1 MVAIHDSFGTLTEA
15 EFKAYSTELMG
26 GYPSSAERKHAVAY
40 LQQVAS
46 ADKANIDTQKAALR
60 TTRKEHRAKQAIID
74 TLVAEQGFDY
84 TRQTALFVQQAP
96 TDAELRAI
104 LTQDNAECFF
114 SARTIAGDVE
124 ITGDSVLFD
133 GGGSGDARTETLAS
147 TGKVTGDLII
157 SGDDATIRGVD
168 FTSGSI
174 KAIRF
179 AAGVED
185 VKFENCLFK
194 PGAGVTGS
202 APYDGTMWWFGDGF
216 QGNVTVTN
224 CFVTGF
230 SSWLLAD
237 FGTGSATPAL
247 PLKRVRVKKN
257 YFKNCGGSIAARGMA
272 SNPTKLVQYQNN
284 KYISDTTHTL
294 FWDCFEA
301 NNAKRVVVSG
311 NEASI
316 AGQGDKRGFLQAWSR
331 SSLPWSLYYKGNT
344 PLTNFKVAGKVAH
357 NSTFYAPDAE
367 DEEDFLIDLTGT
379 YTNVAHGFSFVYKK
393 EDGTTPSAS
402 KWQEGD
408 YVPENATTY
417 PAPPVAKVVNPG
429 GFNIVVS

>member
-1 MVAIHDSFGTLTEA
+1 MVAIHDSFGTLSEA
-15 EFKAYSTELMG
+15 DFKTYSTELVG
-26 GYPSSAERKHAVAY
+26 GYPSSAERKQAVAY
-40 LQQVAS
+40 LQQIAS
-46 ADKANIDTQKAALR
+46 ADKTSIDTQRAALR
-60 TTRKEHRAKQAIID
+60 ISRKEHKAKQALID
-74 TLVAEQGFDY
+74 SLLAEQGFDFA
-84 TRQTALFVQQAP
+84 RQTALFVQQTP
-96 TDAELRAI
+96 TDADLRVL

-114 SARTIAGDVE
+114 SGRTIAGDVE

-133 GGGSGDARTETLAS
+133 GGGSGDARTETLTS
-147 TGKVTGDLII
+147 TGKVTGDIII

-168 FTSGSI
+168 FTSGTD
-174 KAIRF
+174 KAIQF
-179 AAGVED
+179 ASGVED

-194 PGAGVTGS
+194 PGAGVTG
-202 APYDGTMWWFGDGF
+202 PDGTMWWFGDGL

-224 CFVTGF
+224 CFITGF
-230 SSWLLAD
+230 DSWLLAD
-237 FGTGSATPAL
+237 WNTHSNTPTL
-247 PLKRVRVKKN
+247 PLKRVRIKKN
-257 YFKNCGGSIAARGMA
+257 YWKDCAGSIAARGMA
-272 SNPTKLVQYQNN
+272 SNPIKLVQYQNN
-284 KYISDTTHTL
+284 KYISTATHTL
-294 FWDCFEA
+294 FWDVFEA

-316 AGQGDKRGFLQAWSR
+316 DGQGDKRGFLQAWSR

-408 YVPENATTY
+408 YFPENATTY

-429 GFNIVVS
+429 GFSIVV